1 MCKNRKVAHKLG
13 AIFYSGFGNEGSLDS
28 MTHER
33 CVNRARVTHI
43 LCASG
48 WKVAHN
54 RCVTGI
60 FRVDFIKK
68 VAHKRCAK
76 KQKWHTFYV
85 SGGRK
90 WHTKDV
96 SFNDFISISGV
107 LGGFFPSNRVHFGSE
122 VGQSAYLAKS
132 KRRIPNTFNA

>member
-107 LGGFFPSNRVHFGSE
+107 LGGFFPPNQMHFGSE
-122 VGQSAYLAKS
+122 VGQSAYLA
-132 KRRIPNTFNA
+132 NA